1 MRMLFP
7 YAMKLTLKKKK
18 TLIGEFTK
26 IHYQLK
32 FKTVKHFVY

>member
-7 YAMKLTLKKKK
+7 YAMKLTLKK